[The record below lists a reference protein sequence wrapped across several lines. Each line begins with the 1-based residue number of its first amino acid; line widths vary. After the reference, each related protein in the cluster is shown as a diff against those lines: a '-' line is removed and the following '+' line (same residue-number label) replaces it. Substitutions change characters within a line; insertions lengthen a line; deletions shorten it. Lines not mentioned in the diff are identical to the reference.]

1 MYSLSLVVLALF
13 SEFVRCW
20 QSYSRCILS
29 VFLKWLAAFV
39 FIFFNLTRILSFIFS
54 VFYVTLTFP
63 CHKVTWFSIVCIAS
77 ALLLFGLKKDF
88 NDNPKRFL
96 INHEH
101 FGAAFLFLLIFFDLR
116 ILYVMSGN
124 ISAARLALLF
134 ADEKNNAKMKNVF
147 FIGR

>member
-1 MYSLSLVVLALF
+1 
-13 SEFVRCW
+13 
-20 QSYSRCILS
+20 
-29 VFLKWLAAFV
+29 
-39 FIFFNLTRILSFIFS
+39 
-54 VFYVTLTFP
+54 
-63 CHKVTWFSIVCIAS
+63 
-77 ALLLFGLKKDF
+77 LLLFGLKKDF

>member
-1 MYSLSLVVLALF
+1 MFSLMAGSLT
-13 SEFVRCW
+13 
-20 QSYSRCILS
+20 
-29 VFLKWLAAFV
+29 FV
-39 FIFFNLTRILSFIFS
+39 FIFFNMTRILSFIFS

-77 ALLLFGLKKDF
+77 ALLLFGLKKHF

-101 FGAAFLFLLIFFDLR
+101 FGAAFLFLMIFFECLVAVETCSNQLCLR

-134 ADEKNNAKMKNVF
+134 ADDKTMQK
-147 FIGR
+147 